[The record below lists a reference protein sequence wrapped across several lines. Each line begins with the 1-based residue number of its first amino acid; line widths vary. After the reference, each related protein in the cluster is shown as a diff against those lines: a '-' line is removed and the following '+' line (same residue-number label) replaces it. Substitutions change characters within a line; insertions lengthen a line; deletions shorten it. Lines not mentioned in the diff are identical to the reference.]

1 MAWIKSAARP
11 RETAWVYADD
21 SLTGAMGRSL
31 LLFFRDGAIAGLVL
45 GVLIGVAVL
54 VGLGCAVLWAQ
65 IVHLP
70 SYTIGPGHVAE
81 MSEHGYTEVF
91 AADAARETL
100 AGAMAVAEQLGGA
113 LGDQVRLAAAH
124 AFDSGVVV
132 TSLVGAGLVV
142 AAAVIAAAT
151 LSTRPHTSE
160 ESDVARH
167 QIGTDP
173 R

>member
-1 MAWIKSAARP
+1 MS
-11 RETAWVYADD
+11 ETAYE
-21 SLTGAMGRSL
+21 LGA
-31 LLFFRDGAIAGLVL
+31 VL
-45 GVLIGVAVL
+45 GTAVL
-54 VGLGCAVLWAQ
+54 GGILTSLFRTGMTLPPAVTG
-65 IVHLP
+65 
-70 SYTIGPGHVAE
+70 S
-81 MSEHGYTEVF
+81 
-91 AADAARETL
+91 ADAARETL